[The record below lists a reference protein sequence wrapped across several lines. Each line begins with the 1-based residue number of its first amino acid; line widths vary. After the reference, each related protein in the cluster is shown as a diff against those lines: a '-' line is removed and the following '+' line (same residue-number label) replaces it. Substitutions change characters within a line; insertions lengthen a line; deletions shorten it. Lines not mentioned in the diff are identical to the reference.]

1 MFHNWAWPHVSD
13 RIPLQLLQR
22 NRFRW
27 VTGQVRSTAQSE
39 VTTHNPFLAKV
50 FSLDKRGL
58 GGKDKCKL
66 SNPQE
71 GSQQKE
77 TILLM
82 KCDGCAPCPAL
93 RRTLA
98 HESRVTMSLL
108 EKPPWGDCHITSFI
122 HILIVYIIWNGKCP
136 VQIVHHQQCLL
147 EAFHLAQVSTS

>member
-58 GGKDKCKL
+58 LSKDKCKL

-77 TILLM
+77 TILLVT
-82 KCDGCAPCPAL
+82 CDGCA
-93 RRTLA
+93 
-98 HESRVTMSLL
+98 
-108 EKPPWGDCHITSFI
+108 
-122 HILIVYIIWNGKCP
+122 
-136 VQIVHHQQCLL
+136 VHHALPFAEL
-147 EAFHLAQVSTS
+147 WLNVSP